1 MELLAIAGLLW
12 AISKASSWTALKAPV
27 RGSRGGATATKHI
40 VAMAVRTFFE
50 TVTIDQFRYAYS
62 PDTSARLLE
71 AWARRAHTALKTVKL
86 SDGTTAFWLGNPDAE
101 RLLLH
106 LPGGAYCLPALPSHI
121 DYSTSILKHLGQAG
135 INAGML
141 FLPYDLTPTAQY
153 PHQMKQAVALLQ
165 YVIEDLGKR
174 PSDIVLLGDSAG
186 AHLILSVLSHLAHP
200 HPHIPPLLLREELAG
215 ALLLSPWMG
224 ESRTDYDS
232 CRRNA
237 SRDLVSPG
245 LLTYWADMFLGDA
258 EFDSYN
264 RPAGAPEG
272 WWRDL
277 PVEEIFI
284 GVGGYEVLY
293 DSIMKTARKI
303 EVSKSKNF
311 PCDIY

>member
-1 MELLAIAGLLW
+1 
-12 AISKASSWTALKAPV
+12 
-27 RGSRGGATATKHI
+27 
-40 VAMAVRTFFE
+40 
-50 TVTIDQFRYAYS
+50 
-62 PDTSARLLE
+62 
-71 AWARRAHTALKTVKL
+71 
-86 SDGTTAFWLGNPDAE
+86 
-101 RLLLH
+101 
-106 LPGGAYCLPALPSHI
+106 
-121 DYSTSILKHLGQAG
+121 
-135 INAGML
+135 ML
-141 FLPYDLTPTAQY
+141 FLPYELTPTAQY

-200 HPHIPPLLLREELAG
+200 HPHIPPLLLREKLAG

-245 LLTYWADMFLGDA
+245 LLNYWADMFLGDA

-293 DSIMKTARKI
+293 DSIIKTARKI
-303 EVSKSKNF
+303 KAEHTRVTISIAHLEVHCEALSPFNPGVVSPDQYRALLACLKGTLYK
-311 PCDIY
+311 